1 MKVQDL
7 IDSLSDLDPTLPVL
21 DEYGQELDNVG
32 AFTEYNSAGQPTFSY
47 VQLDFGGTIVSE
59 ELF

>member
-1 MKVQDL
+1 MTIQDL
-7 IDSLSDLDPTLPVL
+7 LDELSDLDPTLRVL
-21 DEYGQELDNVG
+21 DEYGQELDNIR